1 MPGEFLD
8 SKSEIASLYTRYL
21 SRDWYQEIWF
31 LKDAQENPAFAATS
45 TSNVNS
51 SDAEVISTADSRS
64 ITYSNFGEPLDVI
77 DQIRVKNQEK
87 SALLKLPTELL
98 ITIWKMAFGSFR
110 TMRVHGMVY
119 RRDPED
125 RPRTLSLAH
134 TCSLLHTALYPVFLS
149 EDAFVFQTSSRDST
163 VAASELTQWLEQ
175 MPSASALSGPIRIL
189 ILMEL
194 EAGRLHMREARKL
207 AAEVQLL
214 FSASEI
220 FWPAIVVETRAA
232 TGCYCGPDMNVLI
245 WPPSDEVRFVESRLL
260 RQHIHHDETK
270 GWVAT
275 MGIVASGDIGGL
287 GGDIDHRQE
296 IRAHTEAL
304 HLEVE

>member
-1 MPGEFLD
+1 MPVEFLD
-8 SKSEIASLYTRYL
+8 STSEIASLYTRYL

-31 LKDAQENPAFAATS
+31 LKDAQKNPAFAATGIG
-45 TSNVNS
+45 NVNS
-51 SDAEVISTADSRS
+51 SDAEVIGTAGSRSTA
-64 ITYSNFGEPLDVI
+64 YSNFGKPLDVI
-77 DQIRVKNQEK
+77 DEIRVKNQEK

-98 ITIWKMAFGSFR
+98 ITIWKMAFGSSN

-119 RRDPED
+119 RRDPENQ
-125 RPRTLSLAH
+125 PRVLSLAH
-134 TCSLLHTALYPVFLS
+134 TCLLLHNALYPVFLS
-149 EDAFVFQTSSRDST
+149 EDAFVFKTSSRDPKA
-163 VAASELTQWLEQ
+163 AASELIQWLNH
-175 MPSASALSGPIRIL
+175 MPSASILSGPIRIL

-194 EAGRLHMREARKL
+194 KAGRLHMREARRL

-214 FSASEI
+214 CSSSNI
-220 FWPAIVVETRAA
+220 FRPAVVVETRAA
-232 TGCYCGPDMNVLI
+232 TGCYCGPDMNVLV

-260 RQHIHHDETK
+260 RQHIHRDEKK

-275 MGIVASGDIGGL
+275 RRIVASEEIGGE

-304 HLEVE
+304 L

>member
-1 MPGEFLD
+1 MPVEFLD
-8 SKSEIASLYTRYL
+8 STSEIASLYTRYL

-31 LKDAQENPAFAATS
+31 LKDAQKNPAFAATGIG
-45 TSNVNS
+45 NVNS
-51 SDAEVISTADSRS
+51 SDAEVIGTAGSRSTA
-64 ITYSNFGEPLDVI
+64 YSNFGKPLDVI
-77 DQIRVKNQEK
+77 DEIRVKNQEK

-98 ITIWKMAFGSFR
+98 ITIWKIAFGSSN

-119 RRDPED
+119 RRDPENQ
-125 RPRTLSLAH
+125 PRVLSLAH
-134 TCSLLHTALYPVFLS
+134 TCLLLHNALYPVFLS
-149 EDAFVFQTSSRDST
+149 EDAFVFKTSSRDPKA
-163 VAASELTQWLEQ
+163 AASELIQWLNH
-175 MPSASALSGPIRIL
+175 MPSASVLSGPIRIL

-194 EAGRLHMREARKL
+194 KAGRLHMREARRL

-214 FSASEI
+214 CSSSNI
-220 FWPAIVVETRAA
+220 FRPAVVVETRAA
-232 TGCYCGPDMNVLI
+232 TGCYCGPDMNVLV

-260 RQHIHHDETK
+260 RQHIHRDEK

-275 MGIVASGDIGGL
+275 RRIVASEEIGGE

-304 HLEVE
+304 L

>member
-1 MPGEFLD
+1 MPVEFMD
-8 SKSEIASLYTRYL
+8 STSEIASLYTRYL

-31 LKDAQENPAFAATS
+31 LKDAQKNPAFAATGIG
-45 TSNVNS
+45 NVNS
-51 SDAEVISTADSRS
+51 SDAEVIGTAGSRSTA
-64 ITYSNFGEPLDVI
+64 YSNFGKPLDVI
-77 DQIRVKNQEK
+77 DEIRVKNQEK

-98 ITIWKMAFGSFR
+98 ITIWKMAFGSSN

-119 RRDPED
+119 RRDPENQ
-125 RPRTLSLAH
+125 PRLLSLAH
-134 TCSLLHTALYPVFLS
+134 TCSLLHNALYPVFLS
-149 EDAFVFQTSSRDST
+149 EDAFVFKTSSRDPKE
-163 VAASELTQWLEQ
+163 AASELIQWLNH
-175 MPSASALSGPIRIL
+175 MPSASVLSGPIRIL

-194 EAGRLHMREARKL
+194 KAGRLHMREARRL

-214 FSASEI
+214 CSSSNI
-220 FWPAIVVETRAA
+220 FRPAVVVETRAA
-232 TGCYCGPDMNVLI
+232 TGCYCGPNMNVLV

-260 RQHIHHDETK
+260 RQHIHRDEKK

-275 MGIVASGDIGGL
+275 RRIVASEEIGGE

-304 HLEVE
+304 L

>member
-1 MPGEFLD
+1 MPVEFMD
-8 SKSEIASLYTRYL
+8 STSEIASLYTRYL

-31 LKDAQENPAFAATS
+31 LKDAQKNPAFAATGIG
-45 TSNVNS
+45 NVNS
-51 SDAEVISTADSRS
+51 SDAEVIGTAGSRSTA
-64 ITYSNFGEPLDVI
+64 YSNFGKPLDVI
-77 DQIRVKNQEK
+77 DEIRVKNQEK

-98 ITIWKMAFGSFR
+98 ITIWKMAFGSSN

-119 RRDPED
+119 RRDPENQ
-125 RPRTLSLAH
+125 PRLLSLAH
-134 TCSLLHTALYPVFLS
+134 TCSLLHNALYPVFLS
-149 EDAFVFQTSSRDST
+149 EDAFVFKTSSWDPKA
-163 VAASELTQWLEQ
+163 AASELIQWLNH
-175 MPSASALSGPIRIL
+175 MPSASVLSGPIRIL

-194 EAGRLHMREARKL
+194 KAGRLHMREARRL

-214 FSASEI
+214 CSSSNI
-220 FWPAIVVETRAA
+220 FRPAVVVETRAA
-232 TGCYCGPDMNVLI
+232 TGCYCGPDMNVLV

-260 RQHIHHDETK
+260 RQHIHRDEKK

-275 MGIVASGDIGGL
+275 RRIVASEEIGGE

-304 HLEVE
+304 L